1 DSPTDVRQAL
11 SLGAEGVGL
20 CRTEHMFF
28 HKDRIPAVRQMI
40 LSRTLDERKKYLTE
54 LLEMQRQDF
63 QEMFALLQERPMTV
77 RLLDPPL
84 HEFLPT
90 AHADKLAL

>member
-1 DSPTDVRQAL
+1 
-11 SLGAEGVGL
+11 
-20 CRTEHMFF
+20 MFF
-28 HKDRIPAVRQMI
+28 HKDRIPVVRQMI
-40 LSRTLDERKKYLTE
+40 LSRTLDERKKYLVE

-63 QEMFALLQERPMTV
+63 QEMFALLQDRPMTV

-90 AHADKLAL
+90 AHADKVALAETMGGSLGKLGGAHRFLA